1 MAYQKI
7 VIAVGSGNPCKVE
20 AVRAAFARCFPGRA
34 LDVFA
39 CAVPSGVSDQP
50 MGSEETLRGARNR
63 ATAAAAA
70 STLRQVSF
78 SVGLEGG
85 LERDASS
92 GTLACFAW
100 MAILNARGGWG
111 TSRTASFDLPPP
123 IARLIE
129 DGLELG
135 DADDKFFKRT
145 GSKAGEGVVGLL
157 THGIID
163 RAAYYEHALVMALIP
178 FTNASIYA
186 GEASEAATAVEA
198 EALYAASS
206 SSSSASMPRAP
217 AAAAVA
223 TAPPSTKTAL
233 CRRCH
238 SNFDVAANS
247 STACRHHSE
256 LWSGET
262 AQRWKDP
269 GDDRGLGEIV
279 EFYQCCGSMDRDS
292 PGCHAAP
299 HVSYDEE
306 LPTLYKVYS

>member
-1 MAYQKI
+1 MTI
-7 VIAVGSGNPCKVE
+7 VPPGDVSATGLDRVGVGQATDSAEGLEGAGLESQAICQNMTGNHKQ
-20 AVRAAFARCFPGRA
+20 RQ
-34 LDVFA
+34 L
-39 CAVPSGVSDQP
+39 
-50 MGSEETLRGARNR
+50 
-63 ATAAAAA
+63 ATRPWKA
-70 STLRQVSF
+70 SPKAGSF

-100 MAILNARGGWG
+100 MAILGARGGWG

-217 AAAAVA
+217 AAAA
-223 TAPPSTKTAL
+223 PPSTKTAL